1 MAEACETMLT
11 DTDAAQRIGKTL
23 QAKDATLF
31 EKVKQWFRDLAA
43 KLREAYKNLK
53 PDSEIA
59 QGAEKTIQQV
69 DGLVQLWADMAVDAA
84 ENYRTADGE
93 KNTILEGGEK
103 YSIRKTEDGTKYVV
117 LDGNLFVDK
126 NGKPLS
132 PKQAYNAL
140 VGQKIVLE
148 DGDVITFVKNLPGI
162 EMYKELFKKFPGYDG
177 SFDIVAINWEINKN
191 ILDVFAGSSVQ
202 KRNEPQRHYHYGI
215 SNFDQRQVY
224 ITDGNEVYRLELNI
238 ANLTDGKKVAYVKRY
253 IERADNVTA

>member
-84 ENYRTADGE
+84 ENYRDE
-93 KNTILEGGEK
+93 KNTYINNADTIGVKYMARTTDSEGLSIKEQIKNAKETLDKMDPVAIVSVKNLAGMSQNQK
-103 YSIRKTEDGTKYVV
+103 YKWAIDTLKASGFK
-117 LDGNLFVDK
+117 VDRQ
-126 NGKPLS
+126 GF
-132 PKQAYNAL
+132 
-140 VGQKIVLE
+140 G
-148 DGDVITFVKNLPGI
+148 VITFSEKQINTGMNYLHSEGEVEALSTLPRVLKRGKI
-162 EMYKELFKKFPGYDG
+162 IYEKSDHEFRKFGTVTIAAVSYTHLTLPT
-177 SFDIVAINWEINKN
+177 SA
-191 ILDVFAGSSVQ
+191 SV
-202 KRNEPQRHYHYGI
+202 
-215 SNFDQRQVY
+215 
-224 ITDGNEVYRLELNI
+224 
-238 ANLTDGKKVAYVKRY
+238 
-253 IERADNVTA
+253 

>member
-84 ENYRTADGE
+84 ENYRDE
-93 KNTILEGGEK
+93 KNTYINNADTIGVKYMARTTDSEGL
-103 YSIRKTEDGTKYVV
+103 SI
-117 LDGNLFVDK
+117 
-126 NGKPLS
+126 
-132 PKQAYNAL
+132 
-140 VGQKIVLE
+140 
-148 DGDVITFVKNLPGI
+148 
-162 EMYKELFKKFPGYDG
+162 
-177 SFDIVAINWEINKN
+177 
-191 ILDVFAGSSVQ
+191 
-202 KRNEPQRHYHYGI
+202 
-215 SNFDQRQVY
+215 
-224 ITDGNEVYRLELNI
+224 
-238 ANLTDGKKVAYVKRY
+238 
-253 IERADNVTA
+253 